1 MTLVTVEHILS
12 EREFG
17 VILATRVV
25 GEDGDASGPE
35 LRVRALRRVMMGA
48 PAVGERWTVEG
59 PITKTKWGPQLEA
72 RRAVR
77 QLPSGALVR
86 SFLASHVPGI
96 GQDRAD
102 RLWKAY
108 GTDLPEVLLKG
119 DLAEIGAVLAPER
132 PLLGPRIAAA
142 AVRAWRDA
150 EAEAK
155 LVVWLQGCGVDDMR
169 VAMRISAALGE
180 TAVDT
185 LGRNPWCL
193 ISLLPWPKVDA
204 LGCRLLREAGIR
216 TVEDVPDRLVGAVD
230 AVMKAVIASGDTMI
244 GDADLQLALAIALD
258 VAVDHPRVGAA
269 VSAGARNGAVRAGEA
284 DTWRA
289 PGCALMEEAVVSRF
303 LDIHALG
310 HIAKRPDRSAE
321 NRVALANYEGSA
333 GILHPEQRAA
343 VLQVLACPFAC
354 LRGGAGVGKTHVT
367 RAICHVWEAT
377 GGDVV
382 LAALAGKAALRLSR
396 STGRLARTLFRTIR
410 ELDERARIADALL
423 EGVERGEELKLTARL
438 ETLAEITPQSLV
450 IVDEASMVDIATMH
464 ALLRRMPAGARLL
477 LVGDERQLPPVGFGI
492 VFHRIIADE
501 RITASLTVIHRQ
513 TDDSGIP
520 LVAAAVRERRLPVL
534 KPYAGLQDGVSLI
547 PATDL
552 ESIRDEVL
560 RAYQDLAAEDLLVI
574 APTKSGITGVP
585 ALNEELH
592 ELFVDANQ
600 SSEMVSPLGE
610 RFSIGE
616 PILHGRN
623 DYARGLFNGSMGTVV
638 SLDGDVMTTDFDGE
652 EHQFKRDELL
662 DLSLGYALTCHRAQG
677 SQAKRVII
685 ALTPC
690 QLLDPSWLY
699 TALTRAERQVVIV
712 GDPKVI
718 GLTLDMPWAAEQRLV
733 GFEWDRPMPATAAT
747 ELNGSP

>member
-12 EREFG
+12 EQEFG

-25 GEDGDASGPE
+25 GKDPDAPGPE

-59 PITKTKWGPQLEA
+59 PVTETKWGPQLEA
-72 RRAVR
+72 SRAVR
-77 QLPSGALVR
+77 QLPSGVLVR
-86 SFLASHVPGI
+86 SFLATHVPGI
-96 GQDRAD
+96 GHDRAE

-108 GTDLPEVLLKG
+108 GTDLPAILLKG

-150 EAEAK
+150 EAEAR

-180 TAVDT
+180 AAVDT

-193 ISLLPWPKVDA
+193 ISMLPWPTVDA
-204 LGCRLLREAGIR
+204 LGCRLLREAGIHE
-216 TVEDVPDRLVGAVD
+216 VEDAPDRLVGAVD
-230 AVMKAVIASGDTMI
+230 AVMKAVIATGDTMI
-244 GDADLQLALAIALD
+244 LDGDLHSEIAARLG
-258 VAVDHPRVGAA
+258 VHIDHPRVGEA
-269 VSAGARNGAVRAGEA
+269 VSAGIRNGAIVAGEFG
-284 DTWRA
+284 TWRA

-303 LDIHALG
+303 HDILALRW
-310 HIAKRPDRSAE
+310 IANRPDRSDDH
-321 NRVALANYEGSA
+321 RVALANYEASA

-343 VLQVLACPFAC
+343 VLQVLASPFAC

-367 RAICHVWEAT
+367 RAICYVWEAA

-382 LAALAGKAALRLSR
+382 LAALAGKAALRLTR

-410 ELDERARIADALL
+410 ELDERARIAAALL
-423 EGVERGEELKLTARL
+423 EGVERVEELKLTARL
-438 ETLAEITPQSLV
+438 ATLAEITPESLV

-513 TDDSGIP
+513 TDASGIP
-520 LVAAAVRERRLPVL
+520 LVAAAVRECQMPDL
-534 KPYAGLQDGVSLI
+534 KAYDGLQDGVSLI
-547 PATDL
+547 ESTDL
-552 ESIRDEVL
+552 KAIRAGVL
-560 RAYQDLAAEDLLVI
+560 RAFQDLAAEDVLVI
-574 APTKSGITGVP
+574 APTKSGITGVR
-585 ALNEELH
+585 ALNGELH
-592 ELFVDANQ
+592 ELYVGANG
-600 SSEMVSPLGE
+600 SSEMTSPLGE
-610 RFSIGE
+610 HFSVGE

-623 DYARGLFNGSMGTVV
+623 DYARGLFNGSIGTVTG
-638 SLDGDVMTTDFDGE
+638 LDGDVLTADFDGE
-652 EHQFKRDELL
+652 EHQFKREELI

-677 SQAKRVII
+677 SQAKRIII

-718 GLTLDMPWAAEQRLV
+718 KLTLETPWASAQRLV
-733 GFEWDRPMPATAAT
+733 GFAWDRPATAAG
-747 ELNGSP
+747 ELHTSP